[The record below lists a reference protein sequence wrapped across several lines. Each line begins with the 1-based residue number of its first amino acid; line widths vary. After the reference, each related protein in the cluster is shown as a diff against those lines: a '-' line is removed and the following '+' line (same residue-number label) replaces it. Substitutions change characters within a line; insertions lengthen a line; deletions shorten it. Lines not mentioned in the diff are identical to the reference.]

1 MTIFSAIPGYPGMPP
16 EQGLP
21 TPSQDLSR
29 APVRQPAATS
39 YSVNLARCLAFGG
52 ALALGAFGT
61 YEMMQV
67 VSAGGTTV
75 LEGIIT
81 ALFAITFTW
90 ISFAASSA
98 ITGVL
103 VRPDRRMP
111 TDREAPKLS
120 GRTAL
125 VMPVYNENPAEIAA
139 ALRVMG
145 RGLAEAGRKRNFE
158 IVIISD
164 TSDPDAWVAETAA
177 VDQLQRAL
185 AGLVPVWYRRRWDN
199 AGKKAGNVREFI
211 ERWGGRYDHFIVL
224 DADSLMAP
232 STLIELAA
240 AMEEDPQLGILQT
253 VPTLA
258 GGRTL
263 FQRMQ
268 QFANRIY
275 GPVVANG
282 LAAWQGGDGNYWG
295 HNAIIRTSAFAQCC
309 GLPDLPGR
317 QPFGGQ
323 ILSHDFVEA
332 ALMRRAGWKVE
343 IATDLPGSWEDS
355 PPSLVDTAVRDR
367 RWAQGNLQHL
377 RIIGAKGLA
386 WPSRVHFAAGIMSYC
401 ASPIWLLLIV
411 AGFALALQA
420 HFVKPEYFPDGLQL
434 FPTWPV
440 LDSERMIRLFIVTM
454 GVLLLPKFIGLT
466 RALLSPHL
474 RRDCGGGLRLVGSA
488 VVELALSALYAPI
501 MMVIHSRHVF
511 EILVG
516 RDAGWAPQ
524 RRGHGGMTWGDA
536 VRCHYGHTLIG
547 LGTAVVA
554 WILSPGILAWLA
566 PTLAGLVL
574 SAPLSYASGSEAAGR
589 ALRRFRLLLTPEERS
604 PSRILREHRAAIM
617 DLRRPVE
624 GIVALVRMASVREA
638 HLRWAFEAPRRRGYP
653 DSAQLTAA
661 QKLSEAETLE
671 EALSWLDKRERMHVI
686 SQPALI
692 DRLIDLDVGTVRRRE
707 QAPQPQPNPIS
718 SAERQQ
724 DERALG
730 GLVASPA

>member
-1 MTIFSAIPGYPGMPP
+1 MTLFSAMPSYPGMPP
-16 EQGLP
+16 EQGLA
-21 TPSQDLSR
+21 TPSQNLR
-29 APVRQPAATS
+29 QAPARQPAATPH
-39 YSVNLARCLAFGG
+39 SVHLARLLAFGG
-52 ALALGAFGT
+52 ALGLGAFGT
-61 YEMMQV
+61 YEMTQV

-111 TDREAPKLS
+111 TDRGAPELS
-120 GRTAL
+120 RRTAL
-125 VMPVYNENPAEIAA
+125 VMPVYNENPVEIAA

-164 TSDPDAWVAETAA
+164 TSDPDAWVAETTA

-185 AGLVPVWYRRRWDN
+185 AGLIPVWYRRRWNND
-199 AGKKAGNVREFI
+199 GKKAGNVREFI

-240 AMEEDPQLGILQT
+240 AMESDPQIGILQT

-282 LAAWQGGDGNYWG
+282 LAAWQGGDGNYRG

-386 WPSRVHFAAGIMSYC
+386 WPSRVHFFAGIMSYC

-420 HFVKPEYFPDGLQL
+420 HFVKPEYFPDGFQL

-440 LDSERMIRLFIVTM
+440 LDSERMIRLFVLTM
-454 GVLLLPKFIGLT
+454 AVLLLPKFIGLT
-466 RALLSPHL
+466 RALLSSHL
-474 RRDCGGGLRLVGSA
+474 RRNCGGGLALVGSA
-488 VVELALSALYAPI
+488 LGELVLSALYAPV
-501 MMVIHSRHVF
+501 MMVVHSRHVF
-511 EILVG
+511 EILAG

-524 RRGHGGMTWGDA
+524 RRGHGAMTWSDA
-536 VRCHYGHTLIG
+536 VRYHYGHTLIG
-547 LGTAVVA
+547 LGTAAVA
-554 WILSPGILAWLA
+554 WMLSPGILAWLA

-574 SAPLSYASGSEAAGR
+574 SAPLSFASGSEAAGR
-589 ALRRFRLLLTPEERS
+589 TLRRFNLLLTPEERS
-604 PSRILREHRAAIM
+604 PSRILREHRAAIV
-617 DLRRPVE
+617 DINRPLH

-638 HLRWAFEAPRRRGYP
+638 HMRWAHEAPRRRGNP
-653 DSAQLTAA
+653 DAAQLTAT

-686 SQPALI
+686 SQPTLI
-692 DRLIDLDVGTVRRRE
+692 GRLIDLDARTALRFPEAQRSLPAQV
-707 QAPQPQPNPIS
+707 P
-718 SAERQQ
+718 SADSQR
-724 DERALG
+724 DDRALEE
-730 GLVASPA
+730 LVASPA